1 MHAARPAYLHRT
13 HRGLMQ
19 HWPMQANYLE
29 AAVVTTLM
37 IHTREEP
44 GDVLIFLTG
53 QEEIEAAE
61 ELLKQR
67 TRGMGSKIGELIIA
81 PIYANLPSDL
91 QVHLRTRRGTLLM
104 LSSRCSNRRLM
115 WLNCCKLRAVCCG
128 VRGLETC
135 RCSACLCCVS
145 TCLLHRFHD
154 RWNP

>member
-1 MHAARPAYLHRT
+1 
-13 HRGLMQ
+13 
-19 HWPMQANYLE
+19 
-29 AAVVTTLM
+29 M

-91 QVHLRTRRGTLLM
+91 QVRTAILLCWSRVIERNSGRTL
-104 LSSRCSNRRLM
+104 S
-115 WLNCCKLRAVCCG
+115 V
-128 VRGLETC
+128 GLD
-135 RCSACLCCVS
+135 SQV
-145 TCLLHRFHD
+145 
-154 RWNP
+154 

>member
-1 MHAARPAYLHRT
+1 
-13 HRGLMQ
+13 
-19 HWPMQANYLE
+19 MQANYLE

-53 QEEIEAAE
+53 QEEIETAE

-91 QVHLRTRRGTLLM
+91 QVQPTTRHRMLVMISICCSSWWRRCVDYSKLRTVCYSLHGLESCRTDA
-104 LSSRCSNRRLM
+104 C
-115 WLNCCKLRAVCCG
+115 VCC
-128 VRGLETC
+128 
-135 RCSACLCCVS
+135 
-145 TCLLHRFHD
+145 FQ
-154 RWNP
+154 

>member
-1 MHAARPAYLHRT
+1 M
-13 HRGLMQ
+13 
-19 HWPMQANYLE
+19 E

-37 IHTREEP
+37 IHTREPP

-91 QVHLRTRRGTLLM
+91 QVG
-104 LSSRCSNRRLM
+104 CI
-115 WLNCCKLRAVCCG
+115 CVVQAAVLG
-128 VRGLETC
+128 PFTAAAASIL
-135 RCSACLCCVS
+135 LCCDMSPFPTMISQSLVRPS
-145 TCLLHRFHD
+145 
-154 RWNP
+154 PI